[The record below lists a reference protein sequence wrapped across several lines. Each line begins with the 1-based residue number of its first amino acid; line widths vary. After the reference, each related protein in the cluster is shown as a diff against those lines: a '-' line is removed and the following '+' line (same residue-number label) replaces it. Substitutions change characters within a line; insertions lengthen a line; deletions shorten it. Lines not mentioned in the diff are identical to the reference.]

1 MFNTQEKLFLYKKG
15 AIDSRGLVQD
25 LNNCSVK
32 EIKTII
38 DFLEEPVNLIDF
50 IDAFYLRNNSLK
62 NNEKKEIISYLM
74 QKFSLKEIFKNAYAY
89 KSEIGNLVIEAKP
102 KLYYQNPEIFLTTK
116 WNIFIIENSEWK
128 TALMKTFE
136 DKKLSYKET
145 YRKYK
150 NDMLCYE
157 MNESLLV
164 KIIDIFE
171 KLSGNGED
179 LFKKIQN
186 TFNSVYEREEEI
198 KSYFSIN
205 VDNCKQKSIKRY
217 IEIIFSMCNANS
229 INLKKV
235 FYIGDLNYEFMEKM
249 NKSFYFNMVDYI
261 SIKEPKFAFYIK
273 NNITEKYNN
282 SERMLYLIEKMTKE
296 EKKQIGE
303 KLGDSQKSNGTK
315 KRL

>member
-32 EIKTII
+32 EIKKII

-50 IDAFYLRNNSLK
+50 IDAFYLRNNSLE

-74 QKFSLKEIFKNAYAY
+74 QKFSLKEIFKNAYGY

-128 TALMKTFE
+128 TALMEKFE
-136 DKKLSYKET
+136 DKNLSYKET

-171 KLSGNGED
+171 KLSENGED

-186 TFNSVYEREEEI
+186 AFNSAYEREEEI

-205 VDNCKQKSIKRY
+205 VDNCNQQSIRKY
-217 IEIIFSMCNANS
+217 IDIMFSMCHANS

-235 FYIGDLNYEFMEKM
+235 FYIGDLDYELMEKM
-249 NKSFYFNMVDYI
+249 NKSLYFNMIDHI
-261 SIKEPKFAFYIK
+261 STQEPEFAFYIK

-303 KLGDSQKSNGTK
+303 NLGDSQKSNGTK